1 MLKTFI
7 DRPVLS
13 TVISIIIVI
22 LGVLGLSQLPITQYP
37 DIAPPTITVNAT
49 YPGASA
55 ETILESVIIPL
66 EEQING
72 VEGMTYLTST
82 ATNSGTASIT
92 VFFDQEVDQDIAA
105 VNVQNRVARANPL
118 LPQAVIQTG
127 VTVQKQQT
135 SALMYISFYST
146 NEDYDDTFIQNYLK
160 INVIP
165 EMQRVNGV
173 GDVNVFGSKDYAMRI
188 WLQPEKLAA
197 YNLIP
202 SDVTAA
208 LREQSLEAAAGS
220 LGDNNGEA
228 FSYTIKYGGRFKTEA
243 QYSDIII
250 KALGNGEYLRLDD
263 IAEIELGAQSY
274 LGGSITGGYPAVN
287 MGIFQVK
294 GSNARDIIIEIEKKL
309 EEIKAALPSGIEVFV
324 PYNTNN
330 FLNASIE
337 KVVSTLAEAF
347 LLVFLVV
354 FIFLQDF
361 RSTLIPAIAVPVS
374 IIGTFFF
381 LNLFGYSINL
391 LTLFA
396 LVLAIGIVVDD
407 AIVVVEAVHAKID
420 EGESDPKKATVE
432 AMHEISG
439 AIISITL
446 VMAAVFIPV
455 TFVQGP
461 TGVFYEQFGITLIV
475 AIIISAVNALTLSPA
490 LCALFL
496 KGHDEKEGKKKKNF
510 MQRFFD
516 AFNSGFNATIKK
528 YGRSVHFLYRNK
540 WITVLILMLAVG
552 GIWWSSSEVKTGF
565 VPDEDRGIVFTNIEL
580 PAGSSIDRTHEVNL
594 QLYEKL
600 KQIPGVKQASLIE
613 GRSFLGG
620 AGSNY
625 GLGFIRLDEWE
636 DRDADSLSVESITA
650 KMFGV
655 AAQIPEANIIFFAP
669 PSIPGFGSAAGAE
682 VNLLDRSGGSFED
695 LDKTNQEFI
704 GKLSQRPE
712 IKFAQASFNTQY
724 PQYEIE
730 LNTPLAKELGVPISS
745 IFSTLQGYIGSIF
758 AADFARF
765 GKQYRVY
772 VQALPEDR
780 AEVDDLNKLYVR
792 TQSGEMTPI
801 TQFVSLKRVY
811 GPQFVSRFN
820 LFNSSKITATSNPGY
835 SSGDVIGAV
844 EEVSKSLPSNYT
856 TAYSGLTREEVNA
869 GNQTTTIFL
878 LSLVFVYFLLAA
890 QYESYL
896 IPFSVLLSLPLG
908 VFGAYITTQFA
919 GLQNNIYFQIALI
932 MLLGLLAKNA
942 ILIVEFALQRRR
954 NGESIVEAAVKGAE
968 ARLRPIL
975 MTSFAFILGLMPL
988 VLASGV
994 GAEGNRSIGT
1004 GAVGGLLIGTIL
1016 GVFVIPILFIFFQW
1030 LQEKITGDPS
1040 SKKLQILK
1048 KFHHEHIKNH
1058 KIFSICNGPVVIRF
1072 LFFG

>member
-1 MLKTFI
+1 MLKIFI

-37 DIAPPTITVNAT
+37 DIAPPTVTVSAS
-49 YPGASA
+49 YPGANA
-55 ETILESVIIPL
+55 ETILESVIIPI

-82 ATNSGTASIT
+82 ATNTGTATIT
-92 VFFDQEVDQDIAA
+92 VFFDQEVDPDIAA

-118 LPQAVIQTG
+118 LPQAVLQTG
-127 VTVQKQQT
+127 VTTQKQQT
-135 SALMYISFYST
+135 SALMYMSFYSSNPDY
-146 NEDYDDTFIQNYLK
+146 NETFIQNYLK

-165 EMQRVNGV
+165 ELQRVNGV
-173 GDVNVFGSKDYAMRI
+173 GDVSVFGGKDYAMRI
-188 WLQPEKLAA
+188 WLKPEKLAA
-197 YNLIP
+197 YKLIP

-208 LREQSLEAAAGS
+208 LREQSLEAAAGA
-220 LGDNNGEA
+220 LGENSGEA
-228 FSYTIKYGGRFKTEA
+228 FSYVIKYGGRFKTEA
-243 QYSDIII
+243 QYSDVII
-250 KALGNGEYLRLDD
+250 KAIGNGEYLRLKD
-263 IAEIELGAQSY
+263 IADIELGAQSY
-274 LGGSITGGYPAVN
+274 AGGSITAGNPAVN
-287 MGIFQVK
+287 LGIFQTK
-294 GSNARDIIIEIEKKL
+294 GSNARDIILEIEARLEVVKKDLPKGIEI
-309 EEIKAALPSGIEVFV
+309 FV

-330 FLNASIE
+330 FLNSSIE
-337 KVVSTLAEAF
+337 KVVVTLVEAF
-347 LLVFLVV
+347 LLVFVVV

-396 LVLAIGIVVDD
+396 LILAIGIVVDD

-455 TFVQGP
+455 TFVKGP

-496 KGHDEKEGKKKKNF
+496 KGHDEKVNGKKKSYAQK
-510 MQRFFD
+510 FFD
-516 AFNSGFNATIKK
+516 GFNRGFSATVKK
-528 YGRSVHFLYRNK
+528 YGKSVHFLYRHK
-540 WITVLILMLAVG
+540 WITGGILALAVL
-552 GIWWSSSEVKTGF
+552 GIWWSSTVVKTGF
-565 VPDEDRGIVFTNIEL
+565 VPDEDRGIIFLNVEL
-580 PAGSSIDRTHEVNL
+580 PAGSSIDRTHQVNAE
-594 QLYEKL
+594 LYKKL
-600 KQIPGVKQASLIE
+600 RQIPGVKEGSVVE

-620 AGSNY
+620 AGSNF
-625 GLGFIRLDEWE
+625 GLGFIRLDDWNERE
-636 DRDADSLSVESITA
+636 EDSLSIESITA

-669 PSIPGFGSAAGAE
+669 PSIPGFSSSAGVE
-682 VNLLDRSGGSFED
+682 VNLLDKTGGSFTD
-695 LDKTNQEFI
+695 LDKANQDFI
-704 GKLSQRPE
+704 AKLSARPE
-712 IKFAQASFNTQY
+712 ILYAQSSFNTAY
-724 PQYEIE
+724 PQYELV
-730 LNTPLAKELGVPISS
+730 LNAPLAKELGVPISS
-745 IFSTLQGYIGSIF
+745 IFSTLQGYIGGIF
-758 AADFARF
+758 AADFSRF

-772 VQALPEDR
+772 VQSLPEDR
-780 AEVDDLNKLYVR
+780 ADKNDLDNLYVR
-792 TQSGEMTPI
+792 TGSGDMTPI
-801 TQFVSLKRVY
+801 TEFVTLKRVY
-811 GPQFVSRFN
+811 GPQSVTRFN
-820 LFNSSKITATSNPGY
+820 LFNSANITAATNPGF
-835 SSGDVIGAV
+835 SSGDAIKAV
-844 EEVSKSLPSNYT
+844 EEVAATLPSNYT

-908 VFGAYITTQFA
+908 IFGAYITTQLA

-954 NGESIVEAAVKGAE
+954 NGASILEAAVEGAE

-975 MTSFAFILGLMPL
+975 MTSFAFIFGLMPL
-988 VLASGV
+988 VLANGV
-994 GAEGNRSIGT
+994 GAAGNRSIGT
-1004 GAVGGLLIGTIL
+1004 GAVGGLLIGTIT
-1016 GVFVIPILFIFFQW
+1016 GVFVIPILFILFQW
-1030 LQEKITGDPS
+1030 LQEKITGEP
-1040 SKKLQILK
+1040 QT
-1048 KFHHEHIKNH
+1048 KN
-1058 KIFSICNGPVVIRF
+1058 SANSEEA
-1072 LFFG
+1072 